1 MKFHV
6 NNMAEIR
13 LTDNPP
19 IRENKIKKFHYGYV
33 IVFCC
38 CLIMGI
44 DVGLSMSCAGIFYQ
58 PVSSDLGVPVGE
70 FGLYMSFSY
79 IASTLMLPFAGKL
92 MEKWSARYLLGL
104 NSAVLGGCF
113 FAMGSFNAIWE
124 FYAAG
129 CVIGITLAFL
139 LYLSFPTM
147 VNRWFNTNVGFF
159 IGLCSAASG
168 IGGIVF
174 NPLGA
179 AWITDFG
186 WRTAYWIFGAIVL
199 LGVTPL
205 CLLLLRDYPHQK
217 GLQPFGNKSDEAETG
232 QNTQGIPYSQAVK
245 MPVFYA
251 LILFAFLIMA
261 SSNLNLFIPNYMT
274 DVSFS
279 LEEASFVAASVM
291 LGVTVGKIVLG
302 LINDRNTLLGV
313 LVTALF
319 GAGGVA
325 LLVWLH
331 INVTLVIIGGFFFG
345 WAYAGVTVQTAMLV
359 RKIFGNKSYARIY
372 SNVSIAL
379 AAGGAL
385 MSGGW
390 GLLADATSFKFIFI
404 TGGCMLLVCG
414 LLGVGSILDQ
424 NKKGRKRNAQMS
436 PSV

>member
-1 MKFHV
+1 ME
-6 NNMAEIR
+6 NQ
-13 LTDNPP
+13 LTNISQ
-19 IRENKIKKFHYGYV
+19 IRETKLKKFHYGYV

-58 PVSSDLGVPVGE
+58 PVSSELGVPVGE

-92 MEKWSARYLLGL
+92 MEKWSARYLLAL
-104 NSAVLGGCF
+104 NSALLGGCF
-113 FAMGSFNAIWE
+113 LAMGTFNAVWE
-124 FYAAG
+124 FYIAG

-186 WRTAYWIFGAIVL
+186 WRTAYWIFGAIIL
-199 LGVTPL
+199 FGVSPL
-205 CLLLLRDYPHQK
+205 ILIFLSDYPHQK
-217 GLQPFGNKSDEAETG
+217 NLKPLGSKTQDTKKEDEVK
-232 QNTQGIPYSQAVK
+232 GIPYSSAIR

-251 LILFAFLIMA
+251 LIVFAFLIMA

-274 DVSFS
+274 DVSFT
-279 LEEASFVAASVM
+279 LEEASFVAAAVM
-291 LGVTVGKIVLG
+291 LGVTVGKIALG
-302 LINDRNTLLGV
+302 MINDRNTLVGV
-313 LVTALF
+313 LVTTLF
-319 GAGGVA
+319 GALGLA
-325 LLVWLH
+325 LLIWLH
-331 INVTLVIIGGFFFG
+331 INVSIVIIGGFFFG

-359 RKIFGNKSYARIY
+359 RKVFGNQSYARIY

-390 GLLADATSFKFIFI
+390 GILADATSFKFIFI
-404 TGGCMLLVCG
+404 MGGCMLLLCG
-414 LLGVGSILDQ
+414 VLGVSSLL
-424 NKKGRKRNAQMS
+424 RKSRG
-436 PSV
+436 